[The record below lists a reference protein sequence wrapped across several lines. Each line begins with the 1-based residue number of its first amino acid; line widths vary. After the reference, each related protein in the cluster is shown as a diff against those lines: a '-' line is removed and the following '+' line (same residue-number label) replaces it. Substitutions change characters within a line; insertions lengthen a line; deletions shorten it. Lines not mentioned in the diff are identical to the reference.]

1 MGMTGT
7 PTSPMIVR
15 DAHAGGLIRVNS
27 TFRQVLRYAADELV
41 QQPVLDWI
49 HPADRGALEQALE
62 AGSGCLRARHQTA
75 EGSWVTLDWQVR
87 QEESG
92 PVVFGTVHR
101 DSIANSQG
109 GPLPPVRM
117 PETIGELLTAMALI
131 IEDERPG
138 MKCSVLLLDEAG
150 RQVSV
155 GAGPSLPAEYNAAIE
170 GLHIGPGVGSCG
182 TAAYWNQRV
191 IVEDIESDVLWRDL
205 KPYAAIAGVR
215 SCWSHPITS
224 MSGKVLGA
232 TALYSPSPRAPRRA
246 ELDGLERSARMFG
259 LAIDRWRA
267 EEALRE
273 SEARRSKR
281 ELELEDQL
289 HQAAKMEALGVLA
302 GGLAH
307 DFNNLLGSVLGNAE
321 LAMSTVQEGGETHQ
335 MLQDIV
341 TASNRAAELCSQM
354 LTYAGRGII
363 STQRLDCNTLIREFG
378 SLLQVTMSKKARLDY
393 GLSSEALFVEA
404 DRGQLGQVIMNLI
417 TNAAESLEGGSGTIT
432 VQTDLCPFTSEELA
446 KLQPSMPL
454 ESGVYVRL
462 RVADTGCGMSDEV
475 KGRIF
480 DPFFTTKFTGRGLG
494 LAAVQGIVLR
504 HHGAIDLQSEPGRGT
519 TFTVLLPYAEAPVEQ
534 QASERVHRAPGLKR
548 VLIVDDELM
557 LRRTLGRILQRAG
570 FEVLQAANGREAIE
584 VYRAECRTIDC
595 VLLDFSMPDLDG
607 EETFQELRRIRPD
620 VQAVLNSGCAERE
633 MMLRFKDVG
642 FAGMLQKPTPRDV
655 LVAMIQQ
662 ITG

>member
-1 MGMTGT
+1 MDMTGT
-7 PTSPMIVR
+7 PASPMIVR
-15 DAHAGGLIRVNS
+15 EAHAGGLIRVN
-27 TFRQVLRYAADELV
+27 TAFRQVLCYAADELGR
-41 QQPVLDWI
+41 QPVLDWI
-49 HPADRGALEQALE
+49 HPADRAALEQALAE
-62 AGSGCLRARHQTA
+62 GSGRLEARHRTA
-75 EGSWVTLDWQVR
+75 EGGWVALEWQIR
-87 QEESG
+87 QEEGG
-92 PVVFGTVHR
+92 PVVFGTMR
-101 DSIANSQG
+101 REPRAAPQG
-109 GPLPPVRM
+109 DPLPTARM

-138 MKCSVLLLDEAG
+138 MLCSVLLLDEAG

-155 GAGPSLPAEYNAAIE
+155 GAGPSLPAEYNGAIE

-182 TAAYWNQRV
+182 TAAYWNQQV
-191 IVEDIESDVLWRDL
+191 IVEDIESDVLWKDL
-205 KPYAAIAGVR
+205 KQYAAIAGVR
-215 SCWSHPITS
+215 ACWSHPITS
-224 MSGKVLGA
+224 MSGRVLGA
-232 TALYSPSPRAPRRA
+232 TALYNPSPRAPSRV

-321 LAMSTVQEGGETHQ
+321 LAMSTVPDGGETQQ

-363 STQRLDCNTLIREFG
+363 STQRLDCNALIREFG

-393 GLSSEALFVEA
+393 RLSSEALFVEA
-404 DRGQLGQVIMNLI
+404 DRGQLGQVIMNLL
-417 TNAAESLEGGSGTIT
+417 TNAAESLEGGAGTIT
-432 VQTDLCPFTSEELA
+432 VKTDLCSFSAEELV

-454 ESGVYVRL
+454 AGGVYVRL
-462 RVADTGCGMSDEV
+462 RVEDTGCGMSDEV
-475 KGRIF
+475 QGRIF

-504 HHGAIDLQSEPGRGT
+504 HRGAIELQSEPGRGT
-519 TFTVLLPYAEAPVEQ
+519 RFTVLFPYTEAPVELEEPEVR
-534 QASERVHRAPGLKR
+534 SRPPGLKR

-557 LRRTLGRILQRAG
+557 LRRILDRILQRAG
-570 FEVLQAANGREAIE
+570 FEVLHAANGREAIE
-584 VYRAECRTIDC
+584 VFRAESSTIDC

-655 LVAMIQQ
+655 LVAMIHQ